1 MNARCTG
8 CRSGP
13 KPSTVVRA
21 RPSSAVAGSKQLVTG
36 TPLMM
41 PIPARYLVSMG
52 LPLYTFGGV
61 GGDGAAQ

>member
-1 MNARCTG
+1 MDALRYERQIELAGTD
-8 CRSGP
+8 P
-13 KPSTVVRA
+13 MRA
-21 RPSSAVAGSKQLVTG
+21 WFDYRGFGQLVTG